1 MPSGRPRKPTTL
13 KIIQG
18 TLEKSRV
25 LENEFEPE
33 SVETLEPTF
42 LQTEYELNEFEKI
55 TGELSKYGL
64 LAEIDLS
71 LIESYCIEYGKYRE
85 AIEMLR
91 KEGLTKN
98 GKMGEYI
105 NPHHMIAERSF
116 DRMYKLGVMFG
127 LTPAGRTKVQ
137 VKKKQNKGLDSI
149 LNGTGT

>member
-1 MPSGRPRKPTTL
+1 MTGRPRIPTKL

-25 LENEFEPE
+25 LESEFEPE
-33 SVETLEPTF
+33 SVESLQPIFLETD
-42 LQTEYELNEFEKI
+42 YELAEFKKI

-71 LIESYCIEYGKYRE
+71 LIESYCVEYAKYRT
-85 AIEMLR
+85 AIEVLR
-91 KEGLTKN
+91 VEGLTKV

-127 LTPAGRTKVQ
+127 LTPAGRSKVQ
-137 VKKKQNKGLDSI
+137 GNKKPNKGLENL